1 MANLDPERIIVWLAG
16 LILVGAIALLFA
28 RWI

>member
-1 MANLDPERIIVWLAG
+1 MNLDPERIIVNLCA
-16 LILVGAIALLFA
+16 LILVAAIALLFA